1 MEVLVG
7 DVGAALLD
15 EGADPGAVAVL
26 VQPQAGGEALLD
38 GGLAAGP
45 AEDEGDRGQQALGVE
60 AVDDVDP
67 ARGPDLAGA
76 AVGHGAAPAPAE
88 PVAGVAVELAAGEA
102 DQLGVDGLAG
112 VARAALRP
120 AVAVGAGEQVVHPVA
135 GHHVLPQRDRPVL
148 GDDHPGAAAD
158 GVQPVAELLGVGHG
172 RGERDQGD
180 GLGEVDDD
188 LLPDRAAEA
197 VGEVVDLVHDHVAEA
212 VEGAGARVE
221 HVAEHLGGH
230 HHHRGVAVDAVVAG
244 EQADLGGAV
253 ALDQVA
259 VLLVRQRLDRGG
271 VEALPPAPQGQVDG
285 EFADDGLAGSGGSGD
300 QDALARLQGAAG
312 LQLEVVQ
319 REVVQLLEAVQGGGL
334 LLGPAAGGRE
344 GLGGAQLPV
353 VGGLGL
359 RGVHRRPGVVGVIS
373 HLSERLPAGTDI
385 DSTVFPGQC
394 IGSLS
399 HP

>member
-1 MEVLVG
+1 MSAQRSSTKARTRPRSPSLFSRRPEERHCWT
-7 DVGAALLD
+7 AACR
-15 EGADPGAVAVL
+15 
-26 VQPQAGGEALLD
+26 
-38 GGLAAGP
+38 GP

-88 PVAGVAVELAAGEA
+88 PVARVAVEFAAGEP

-112 VARAALRP
+112 VARAALGLARR
-120 AVAVGAGEQVVHPVA
+120 GRGWRTGRTSGCR

-253 ALDQVA
+253 ALDEVA
-259 VLLVRQRLDRGG
+259 VLLVRQCLDRRG
-271 VEALPPAPQGQVDG
+271 VEALPAAPQREVDG

-353 VGGLGL
+353 VGGHGL